1 MKAYIADNKSESE
14 TIYLA
19 VHRAAGEWIIF
30 ETEIEGLCAV
40 NLKELTRK
48 YESLTADERLFIVE
62 EAGRFFARIEGEEKY
77 LNDFKVS
84 EVSGELPE
92 WLLLDDYGYHEEAL
106 SLLHT
111 PTKSLFLAIEEDD
124 GKPLLKVLECA
135 DERLVPAAMDF
146 ISKMIDTKNL

>member
-1 MKAYIADNKSESE
+1 M
-14 TIYLA
+14 
-19 VHRAAGEWIIF
+19 
-30 ETEIEGLCAV
+30 
-40 NLKELTRK
+40 
-48 YESLTADERLFIVE
+48 E
-62 EAGRFFARIEGEEKY
+62 EARRFFARIEGEEKY

-84 EVSGELPE
+84 EASGELPE
-92 WLLLDDYGYHEEAL
+92 WLLLDDYGYHNEAL
-106 SLLHT
+106 YLLHT